1 VPAAGFAHAC
11 GFGNFERVRRFAC
24 FLAIACFVGSS
35 GCSKVEAP
43 ATGGARHTWTIPGH
57 LRIGM
62 SDEPDNLNPMF
73 AHTDATDQIDALIF
87 APVFR
92 YDQTGEYVP
101 ELATAVPTYANGGIS
116 KDSCCIGA
124 TACAGRTVRR

>member
-1 VPAAGFAHAC
+1 MTGRRVATALALALALGGCGANAGNGAT
-11 GFGNFERVRRFAC
+11 VRHEHNA
-24 FLAIACFVGSS
+24 
-35 GCSKVEAP
+35 
-43 ATGGARHTWTIPGH
+43 WTLPGH

-92 YDQTGEYVP
+92 
-101 ELATAVPTYANGGIS
+101 
-116 KDSCCIGA
+116 
-124 TACAGRTVRR
+124 